1 MNCKWISDPSGLVI
15 QGCKIKRG
23 FFYLGEAFPVYN
35 KKRLLGDV
43 GRKTNVQFLKEPVID
58 PSLPISESKTR
69 KKKVV
74 SYCQMDSYQRF
85 IYLKWLAGEIDITH
99 TPEAIITYHLWVIS
113 VRIFCD
119 DECTRADVDAIFE
132 YLTSLKLDCE
142 KMYWAIPRR
151 IALLL
156 SYICLKHF
164 PKLVQKY
171 KAFEH
176 VKQDIAIRQF
186 SSYEI
191 SKIEDAY
198 NIWEV
203 CFPKDKRSYKIS
215 DDTKKE
221 WWTIACNV
229 VKRTNSGVPL
239 FPSKIKF
246 DSKEYGYNSC
256 FSAAYLP
263 LDFTIRQ
270 YSNREVMLY
279 TLLYRCDN
287 EFQTCHKRYKAGLD
301 PCRTILINNNT
312 KSNAK
317 KRKTINKNIIANKS
331 EENKKNPTN
340 TGFVNTFLDVV
351 LSPTQK
357 YAKGIKK
364 NLTSDYQVISVSK
377 ILEEVG
383 CNSTNPLIITTK
395 LKVVYQSFFD
405 EGIGMVPSHTYL
417 NRYFKPE
424 DKLIIFQR
432 LPGELYEPDYLY
444 DFVDVFLKLAAY
456 ISQGSVTD
464 RERSFVQSFIANKD
478 KRVGNQ
484 KQLYAY
490 FLWYLKTIR
499 SINTEI
505 RQCINNDLNAKGREN
520 IAKHL
525 VEYVESDFDTLFT
538 KEHILVNV
546 LPILSSKPFKISEV
560 KRNEALVT
568 IDPNK
573 LSKIKQDTH
582 VAQSFLSDIFD
593 DNEQEVIVKT
603 QDFEHKAILAEI
615 LSKDSWERDE
625 LSNLCKQKGY
635 ILGSLLEGINDY
647 SYNKVG
653 DAIIEDDGDVLYV
666 NVEYKKELL

>member
-1 MNCKWISDPSGLVI
+1 MNCEWVTDPSGIVI
-15 QGCKIKRG
+15 QGYKIKRG

-35 KKRLLGDV
+35 RRRLLGNI

-58 PSLPISESKTR
+58 STLPISETKT
-69 KKKVV
+69 KKVIV
-74 SYCQMDSYQRF
+74 SSYTTMEPYQRF
-85 IYLKWLAGEIDITH
+85 QYLKWLSGEQQLNE
-99 TPEAIITYHLWVIS
+99 TPVPIIMFHLWGIS

-119 DECTRADVDAIFE
+119 DECQKKEVASLTKYLKELRTECGKYDWKSKSIIKKIDELLSYVCLKYYPKRMTEYKEFE
-132 YLTSLKLDCE
+132 YIRQNSVME
-142 KMYWAIPRR
+142 K
-151 IALLL
+151 IALL
-156 SYICLKHF
+156 
-164 PKLVQKY
+164 
-171 KAFEH
+171 
-176 VKQDIAIRQF
+176 
-186 SSYEI
+186 SSCTLN
-191 SKIEDAY
+191 DAY
-198 NIWEV
+198 DIWLE
-203 CFPKDKRSYKIS
+203 CFPRDKSIEKYS
-215 DDTKKE
+215 DAKKKE
-221 WWTIACNV
+221 WWTIAYEI
-229 VKRTNSGVPL
+229 VKEQKSQKAL
-239 FPSKIKF
+239 FPRTLKF
-246 DSKEYGYNSC
+246 DFSDWGKEMGFRPNRI
-256 FSAAYLP
+256 P
-263 LDFTIRQ
+263 LDTVITH
-270 YSNREVMLY
+270 YSKDGIEFCSLI
-279 TLLYRCDN
+279 YRCHN
-287 EFQTCHKRYKAGLD
+287 EFYKCYRRHRAGYAVYKSSEGVIVSKKKTKTD
-301 PCRTILINNNT
+301 PNNINLNNG
-312 KSNAK
+312 KSP
-317 KRKTINKNIIANKS
+317 IALKDA
-331 EENKKNPTN
+331 
-340 TGFVNTFLDVV
+340 VI
-351 LSPTQK
+351 SPTQK

-377 ILEEVG
+377 ILEEVE

-538 KEHILVNV
+538 KELLLVNV

-568 IDPNK
+568 IDQNK

-603 QDFEHKAILAEI
+603 QGFEHEEILAEI

-635 ILGSLLEGINDY
+635 ILGSLLEEINDY
-647 SYNKVG
+647 SYSKVD
-653 DAIIEDDGDVLYV
+653 DAIIEDDGDVLYI
-666 NVEYKKELL
+666 NVEYKKDLL

>member
-58 PSLPISESKTR
+58 PSLPISKSRTR
-69 KKKVV
+69 KLVV
-74 SYCQMDSYQRF
+74 SSYATMEPYQRF
-85 IYLKWLAGEIDITH
+85 LYLKWLSKDSAIHE
-99 TPEAIITYHLWVIS
+99 TPVSLITYYLWGIA

-119 DECTRADVDAIFE
+119 DECRKKEVDSLTKYLKEFREECDKFE
-132 YLTSLKLDCE
+132 WKSKLTIIRK
-142 KMYWAIPRR
+142 IN
-151 IALLL
+151 LLQ
-156 SYICLKHF
+156 SFICLKYY
-164 PKLVQKY
+164 PKRKIEY
-171 KAFEH
+171 KEFEH
-176 VKQDIAIRQF
+176 IQLNLVMEKMALSTSCTLNEAYDIWRECIP
-186 SSYEI
+186 
-191 SKIEDAY
+191 Y
-198 NIWEV
+198 N
-203 CFPKDKRSYKIS
+203 KKLDKYSETK
-215 DDTKKE
+215 KKE
-221 WWTIACNV
+221 WWAIAYENV
-229 VKRTNSGVPL
+229 VTKNTSKSL
-239 FPSKIKF
+239 FPRFLKFHISKFGQGASFYPRSGSF
-246 DSKEYGYNSC
+246 DTIIEHYSKEGVEFCSLIFRCHNE
-256 FSAAYLP
+256 F
-263 LDFTIRQ
+263 
-270 YSNREVMLY
+270 
-279 TLLYRCDN
+279 YRCY
-287 EFQTCHKRYKAGLD
+287 ERHRAGYLVHKPSD
-301 PCRTILINNNT
+301 THT
-312 KSNAK
+312 KPQK
-317 KRKTINKNIIANKS
+317 KTRIDLKNKNF
-331 EENKKNPTN
+331 TN
-340 TGFVNTFLDVV
+340 GISTIVSKEVV
-351 LSPTQK
+351 LNPIQK
-357 YAKGIKK
+357 FAKDFKK
-364 NLTSDYQVISVSK
+364 NLISDFQVISVNE
-377 ILEEVG
+377 ILEQVG
-383 CNSTNPLIITTK
+383 CNSQNPLIITSK
-395 LKVVYQSFFD
+395 LKVVYQSFLD
-405 EGIGMVPSHTYL
+405 EGIGMAPSQSYM
-417 NRYFKPE
+417 NRYFQME
-424 DKLIIFQR
+424 DNIVVFQR
-432 LPGELYEPDYLY
+432 LPHEQYEPDYLY
-444 DFVDVFLKLAAY
+444 DYVDVFLKLAAY

-538 KEHILVNV
+538 KELLLVNV

-568 IDPNK
+568 IDQNK

-582 VAQSFLSDIFD
+582 VAQSFLSEIFD

-603 QDFEHKAILAEI
+603 QGFEHEEILAEI

-635 ILGSLLEGINDY
+635 ILGSLLEEINDY
-647 SYNKVG
+647 SYSKVD

-666 NVEYKKELL
+666 NVEYKKYLL